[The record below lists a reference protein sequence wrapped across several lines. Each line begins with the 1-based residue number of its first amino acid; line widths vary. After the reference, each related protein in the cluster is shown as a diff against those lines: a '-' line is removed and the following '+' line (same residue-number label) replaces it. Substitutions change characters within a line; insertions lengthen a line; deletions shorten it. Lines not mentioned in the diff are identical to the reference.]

1 MFGGET
7 TVGTLCASRQFERE
21 TSPACIKSK
30 RYTIRF
36 SDRNHTHRPYSYQI
50 FYRNGQGCKH
60 FSHPNI
66 LPVVEVSEELFP
78 FCVMTP
84 WMSGGNIMQYIQKD
98 PSANRLM
105 LVIAR
110 RDRRGRPTDCV
121 HDSLQNRSRYAA
133 CSRST
138 SVALGMY
145 VFLTSI
151 VRHPCVACKSC

>member
-21 TSPACIKSK
+21 TSPTCIKSK

-36 SDRNHTHRPYSYQI
+36 SDRNHTHRPSYQI
-50 FYRNGQGCKH
+50 FYRNGQGRKH

-84 WMSGGNIMQYIQKD
+84 WMPGGNIMQYIQKD

-121 HDSLQNRSRYAA
+121 HDSLQKPAA
-133 CSRST
+133 ASYIFMAKVLHMAVSLR
-138 SVALGMY
+138 
-145 VFLTSI
+145 
-151 VRHPCVACKSC
+151 